1 MRLRRLSLAEI
12 ARRRA
17 DAARDVDLLASGWR
31 PTAAQLA
38 DAPFID
44 QWIETTYLGTGE
56 PALYG
61 TVSGHPL
68 LRQGQALTS
77 PILARGP
84 GWIRTEGRFYRTGA
98 RRADPP
104 ADPVEELVAA
114 WSAPEPGP
122 SANPDEPDVTG
133 FVGF

>member
-1 MRLRRLSLAEI
+1 MRLRRLPLAEI

-44 QWIETTYLGTGE
+44 QWSETTYPGTDL
-56 PALYG
+56 PAVYG
-61 TVSGHPL
+61 IVSGHPL
-68 LRQGQALTS
+68 LVAGPALTS

-104 ADPVEELVAA
+104 ASPVEELVAA
-114 WSAPEPGP
+114 WSAPDPEP
-122 SANPDEPDVTG
+122 SANPDEPDPG
-133 FVGF
+133 WVGF

>member
-1 MRLRRLSLAEI
+1 MRLRRLSLQEI

-31 PTAAQLA
+31 PTPAQLA

-44 QWIETTYLGTGE
+44 QWSETTYPVTGE

-61 TVSGHPL
+61 IVSGHPL
-68 LRQGQALTS
+68 LGQGKALTS

-104 ADPVEELVAA
+104 ADPIEELMAA
-114 WSAPEPGP
+114 WSAPEPEP
-122 SANPDEPDVTG
+122 SANPDEPEASG